1 MKITKK
7 RSLATLVTFMF
18 SLSLI
23 LTNGAQMVNA
33 ETQTLTKEIMSKKS
47 LEKLENNVQA
57 GDKFSGLEQA
67 EFDTENVVLK
77 TEGNPEET
85 IRVIV
90 EVKG

>member
-33 ETQTLTKEIMSKKS
+33 ETQTLTKEIM
-47 LEKLENNVQA
+47 
-57 GDKFSGLEQA
+57 
-67 EFDTENVVLK
+67 
-77 TEGNPEET
+77 
-85 IRVIV
+85 
-90 EVKG
+90 VKNH